1 MKNLK
6 NLTGAKQLNKKEQQA
21 IKGGKMQCYADG
33 TCPTGWTCINGT
45 CERYPMEL

>member
-6 NLTGAKQLNKKEQQA
+6 EISKAKQLSKKDQQSV
-21 IKGGKMQCYADG
+21 KGGKMQCYADG

-45 CERYPMEL
+45 CERFIID